1 MQEGGRIMPGPDRD
15 PSDERPVLVERS
27 HDETTP
33 ASTAVV
39 YAIAAALD
47 ADPIECTTEH
57 GFTLYDHVDPEAL
70 DALMDANRQDGA
82 VTVELSL
89 NEHLLR
95 VTDRGRV
102 RVLGP
107 TDPNDES
114 NG

>member
-1 MQEGGRIMPGPDRD
+1 MSGPDRD
-15 PSDERPVLVERS
+15 PADERPVLAERS

-33 ASTAVV
+33 ASIAVV

-47 ADPIECTTEH
+47 TDPIECTTEH
-57 GFTLYDHVDPEAL
+57 GFTLYDHIDPEAL
-70 DALMDANRQDGA
+70 DSLMGDDRREES
-82 VTVELSL
+82 VTVELRL

-95 VTDRGRV
+95 VSDRGSV

-107 TDPNDES
+107 TDADDDS

>member
-1 MQEGGRIMPGPDRD
+1 MPGPDRD
-15 PSDERPVLVERS
+15 PSDERPILVERS

-33 ASTAVV
+33 ASIAVV
-39 YAIAAALD
+39 YAISAALD
-47 ADPIECTTEH
+47 TDPIECTTEH

-70 DALMDANRQDGA
+70 DALMDENRQDAG

-95 VTDRGRV
+95 VSDRGCV

-107 TDPNDES
+107 TDSEGES

>member
-1 MQEGGRIMPGPDRD
+1 MPGPDRD
-15 PSDERPVLVERS
+15 PADERPVLAEQS

-33 ASTAVV
+33 ASIAAV
-39 YAIAAALD
+39 YAVAAALD
-47 ADPIECTTEH
+47 SDPIECTTEH

-70 DALMDANRQDGA
+70 DSLMGDDRQEES
-82 VTVELSL
+82 VTVELTL

-95 VTDRGRV
+95 VSDGGRV

-107 TDPNDES
+107 TDSDGES